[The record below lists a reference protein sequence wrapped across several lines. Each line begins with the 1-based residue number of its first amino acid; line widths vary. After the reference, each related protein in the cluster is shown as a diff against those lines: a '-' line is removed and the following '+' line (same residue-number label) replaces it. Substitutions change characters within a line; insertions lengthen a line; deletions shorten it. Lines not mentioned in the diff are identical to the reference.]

1 MQLSMTSVRVSWAGL
16 LEKST
21 SVCADFVKVMPQSF
35 CLDLD
40 CIMLNLGGDT
50 YSLPFYNPKA
60 PSGLIIQVKY
70 WPGSNIN
77 QWKMSDKLDKS
88 VTSYIVTNLPPH
100 TPYTFQ
106 VNVFNVL

>member
-21 SVCADFVKVMPQSF
+21 SVCADFVKVMSQSF

-40 CIMLNLGGDT
+40 CIMLNLRGDT
-50 YSLPFYNPKA
+50 NLFLHYNPKF
-60 PSGLIIQVKY
+60 PSSLNIQVKY

-88 VTSYIVTNLPPH
+88 VTSYIVTNLPPL

-106 VNVFNVL
+106 VNVFHVL

>member
-1 MQLSMTSVRVSWAGL
+1 MTSVRVSWAGL

-35 CLDLD
+35 CDDLD

-50 YSLPFYNPKA
+50 YSLPFYNPQF

-70 WPGSNIN
+70 WPGNNIN

-106 VNVFNVL
+106 VNVFHVL